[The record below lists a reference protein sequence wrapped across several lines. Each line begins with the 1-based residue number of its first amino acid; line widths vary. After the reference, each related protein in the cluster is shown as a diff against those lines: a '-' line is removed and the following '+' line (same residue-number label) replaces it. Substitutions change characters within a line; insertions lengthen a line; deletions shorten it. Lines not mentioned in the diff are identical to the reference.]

1 MPSSAPATPPGEG
14 GKSGALFSALRIFGA
29 VVLLLM
35 LVSIVY
41 SGWIAIVNWNSIS
54 V

>member
-1 MPSSAPATPPGEG
+1 MPSSTTAEPPTPMYT
-14 GKSGALFSALRIFGA
+14 ALRILGI

-35 LVSIVY
+35 IVSIVY
-41 SGWIAIVNWNSIS
+41 SGWISIANWDAIS

>member
-1 MPSSAPATPPGEG
+1 MPSSTTAEE
-14 GKSGALFSALRIFGA
+14 KSPLYTALRILGI
-29 VVLLLM
+29 VVLVLM

-41 SGWIAIVNWNSIS
+41 SGWIAVSNWSAIS

>member
-1 MPSSAPATPPGEG
+1 MDQHQRVFRAYHS
-14 GKSGALFSALRIFGA
+14 LRVFGWI
-29 VVLLLM
+29 VLVLM

-41 SGWIAIVNWNSIS
+41 SGWISIANWTGIG

>member
-1 MPSSAPATPPGEG
+1 MPSSTTAEQQTPMYT
-14 GKSGALFSALRIFGA
+14 ALRILGI

-41 SGWIAIVNWNSIS
+41 SGWIAIANWDAIS